1 MFEYLTP
8 EGQLAR
14 AGEIYRA
21 ALAAPF
27 YRQKYA
33 GRPAPAHAEDWRRLP
48 PLTRSELYRH
58 AYPRSRDMLTRPV
71 EGMIIS
77 STGGTSGVA
86 RYTVLTHREWELF
99 CRMQAGALERMGLGP
114 ADRVANLFV
123 AGHLWPSFLGVHEA
137 LKMAGC
143 VHLPISANIPPPE
156 IMRLCR
162 EFDPTVI
169 LSLPTMLVFLADL
182 ALKDQVRFP
191 SLRLLG
197 YAGEQM
203 SSHAQ
208 DHVRRGLGVE
218 QVKALAYS
226 SADCGLMGYQCPR
239 CGFGTYHLPSAFQ
252 MLEVVDPDSLQPLPA
267 GEEGEVL
274 VTNLGR
280 TSLPIIRYRIG
291 DLAAFIS
298 EPCPCRDPNPRF
310 RLAGRAGE
318 DFKLG
323 GAYVCMAQF
332 ERALSRFPELSP
344 NFMVE
349 LEDVGNQM
357 EIRLRVESLDPA
369 AARACDSGLRR
380 ALGRSIPEI
389 PTGLELDYIRRLDIQ
404 YLEPGSLPRN
414 PNTGK
419 VIRLKDL
426 RVVEQKPGTGR
437 DKGGGEDPL
446 RT

>member
-1 MFEYLTP
+1 MFEHLSPP
-8 EGQLAR
+8 EQLQRAR
-14 AGEIYRA
+14 AVYQA

-27 YRQKYA
+27 YRRKY
-33 GRPAPAHAEDWRRLP
+33 GDRPQPHDLEAWRRLP
-48 PLTRSELYRH
+48 LLTRGELYDH
-58 AYPRSRDMLTRPV
+58 AFPRSRDMLTRPV

-86 RYTVLTHREWELF
+86 RYTVFTHQEWDLF
-99 CRMQAGALERMGLGP
+99 CRMQAGALELMGLEP

-162 EFDPTVI
+162 EFDPTVL

-182 ALKDQVRFP
+182 ALKDGVEFP

-208 DHVRRGLGVE
+208 AHVRRGLGVE
-218 QVKALAYS
+218 EVKALAYS
-226 SADCGLMGYQCPR
+226 SADCGLMGYQCDH
-239 CGFGTYHLPSAFQ
+239 CGFGTYHLPSGFQ
-252 MLEVVDPDSLQPLPA
+252 MLEVVDPDTLEPLEP
-267 GEEGEVL
+267 GEQGEVL

-280 TSLPIIRYRIG
+280 TSLPIVRYRIG
-291 DLAAFIS
+291 DLAAFLP
-298 EPCPCRDPNPRF
+298 EPCPCGDPNPRF

-332 ERALSRFPELSP
+332 ERALGAFDELSP

-357 EIRLRVESLDPA
+357 EIRLKVESADPA
-369 AARACDSGLRR
+369 AARGCDAELRQ

-389 PTGLELDYIRRLDIQ
+389 PTGLELNYIRRLDIQ

-426 RVVEQKPGTGR
+426 RVVEQ
-437 DKGGGEDPL
+437 D
-446 RT
+446 

>member
-1 MFEYLTP
+1 MFEHLDQ
-8 EGQLAR
+8 ERRLQAAQR
-14 AGEIYRA
+14 IFQA

-27 YRQKYA
+27 YREKYA
-33 GRPAPAHAEDWRRLP
+33 GLAQPDDPAAWQALP
-48 PLTRSELYRH
+48 PLTRGELYDH
-58 AYPRSRDMLTRPV
+58 AYPRSRAMLTRPV
-71 EGMIIS
+71 EGMIVC

-86 RYTVLTHREWELF
+86 RYTVLTHDEWDLF
-99 CRMQAGALERMGLGP
+99 CRMQAGALELMGLGP
-114 ADRVANLFV
+114 ADRAANLFV

-137 LKMAGC
+137 LKIIGC

-156 IMRLCR
+156 IMRLCL
-162 EFDPTVI
+162 EFDPTVM
-169 LSLPTMLVFLADL
+169 LSLPTMLVFMADL
-182 ALKDQVRFP
+182 ALKDKMRFP

-218 QVKALAYS
+218 EVRALAYS
-226 SADCGLMGYQCPR
+226 SADCGLMGYQCDH
-239 CGFGTYHLPSAFQ
+239 CGFGVYHLPSGFQ
-252 MLEVVDPDSLQPLPA
+252 MLEVVDPDSLEPLAP
-267 GEEGEVL
+267 GEQGEVL

-280 TSLPIIRYRIG
+280 VSLPIIRYRIG
-291 DLAAFIS
+291 DLAAFIT
-298 EPCPCRDPNPRF
+298 EPCPCGDPNPRF

-332 ERALSRFPELSP
+332 ERALSEFPELSL

-357 EIRLRVESLDPA
+357 ELRLKVEAADPQK
-369 AARACDSGLRR
+369 ARERDPELRQ

-389 PTGLELDYIRRLDIQ
+389 PVGLDLDYIRRLGVE
-404 YLEPGSLPRN
+404 YLDLGALPRN

-426 RVVEQKPGTGR
+426 RVVEAK
-437 DKGGGEDPL
+437 
-446 RT
+446 